1 MESIFLTYK
10 SLKKLNLLKSMDN
23 IKLKEGTLEV
33 HPGRN
38 IDKAPALLER
48 WAQGKGYI
56 PSEADIRLLG
66 IRNFKNAS
74 DIANNYWDTSTLSA
88 TKGDVVKVI
97 LPYEIGSKYPSGA
110 ARFGLS
116 LINPNENLVNYGVNL
131 DVDNRWET
139 LEGNG
144 VYTLK
149 RKELILNQDLTEKQ
163 AMKHELLLTKLG
175 HPDYVD
181 AKFARS
187 KDEVAEIIGKTFEL
201 GKKEHGYKEMMGQY
215 LSDVND
221 KGILKA
227 WYVDRLDLGAGSGA
241 RSNLDDDDG
250 QLPFVSVGDAK
261 INAESKSKIF
271 TGSQDVNQGVNVDQ
285 ARMQLKTLETI
296 LQPEQIN
303 EIGIALNERDNL
315 KERVLTT
322 DQIYSVI
329 GSYIG
334 SANEKE
340 VKKVLNKLTSQ

>member
-1 MESIFLTYK
+1 
-10 SLKKLNLLKSMDN
+10 MDN
-23 IKLKEGTLEV
+23 IKLKEGTLEA
-33 HPGRN
+33 HYGKN

-74 DIANNYWDTSTLSA
+74 DIANNYWDISTLSA

-116 LINPNENLVNYGVNL
+116 LINPNEDLVNYGVNL

-181 AKFARS
+181 SKFARS
-187 KDEVAEIIGKTFEL
+187 ADEVAEIIGKTFEL

-215 LSDVND
+215 LPDVND

-227 WYVDRLDLGAGSGA
+227 WCVDRLNDRAGSDA
-241 RSNLDDDDG
+241 RTGLDSG
-250 QLPFVSVGDAK
+250 NGRLPFVSVGDAK
-261 INAESKSKIF
+261 VNAE
-271 TGSQDVNQGVNVDQ
+271 GVDVDK
-285 ARMQLKTLETI
+285 ARTQLKTLETI
-296 LQPEQIN
+296 LKPEQIN
-303 EIGIALNERDNL
+303 QIEVALNERDNL
-315 KERVLTT
+315 KERLLTT